1 MDVTFVI
8 PVFNDWQALR
18 TLSRQLDAQFRSTPH
33 DLRLIVV
40 NDGSLHDIDASGW
53 HDAPFERLKSV
64 EVIDLVCNLGH
75 QRAIAI
81 GLCEAVEKTCDAIV
95 VMDADGEDDPADVPA
110 LLRSIT
116 EDRAQMALAHR
127 VTRSEGPVFAVSYY
141 LYKKLFRGL
150 TGFGLSFGN
159 FCALSIA
166 AAKRLVFMPSLWNSL
181 PASCLRSKLPYRL
194 IPTRRGRRYD
204 GESKMNFIGL
214 VVHGLHAIAVFS
226 DTVLVRLAILIAAAA
241 GLSVVSVLAI
251 RFFTDWVPLGWASDM
266 LGFIGLALLLVVF
279 GLLSTSL
286 LALQAG
292 SAMPQIPYLHGKG
305 FILGR
310 RTILG

>member
-1 MDVTFVI
+1 MEVTLVI
-8 PVFNDWQALR
+8 PVFNDWQALQTLVRRLDSGLR
-18 TLSRQLDAQFRSTPH
+18 TSPY

-40 NDGSLHDIDASGW
+40 NDGSLHDVDAASW
-53 HDAPFERLKSV
+53 QSAPFERLKSL
-64 EVIDLVCNLGH
+64 EIIDLVCNLGH

-81 GLCEAVEKTCDAIV
+81 GLCEAVDKNSDVIV

-110 LLRSIT
+110 LIRSLS
-116 EDRAQMALAHR
+116 EDRSQMALAQR
-127 VTRSEGPVFAVSYY
+127 VTRSEDPLFVVSYF
-141 LYKKLFRGL
+141 LYKKLFRAL
-150 TGFGLSFGN
+150 TGFALSFGN
-159 FCALSIA
+159 FCALSLP

-194 IPTRRGRRYD
+194 VPTRRGRRYD

-214 VVHGLHAIAVFS
+214 VVHGLHAITVFS
-226 DTVLVRLAILIAAAA
+226 DAVLVRLAILIAALA
-241 GLSVVSVLAI
+241 GVSTVAVLMI

-266 LGFIGLALLLVVF
+266 LGFIGLALLVVVF

-286 LALQAG
+286 LTLQAG
-292 SAMPQIPYLHGKG
+292 SSMPQVPYLHGKG

-310 RTILG
+310 RKILG